1 MVNTLSFTDKKRVRK
16 NFGKLKEV
24 SKFPNLIEI
33 QKNSY
38 DEFLLENENPSSRED
53 RGLQKVFKS
62 VFPLEDFSGS
72 ARIEFIDYN
81 FQKPKFDVDECRQ
94 RDKTYAAPL
103 NVKLR
108 LIVFDIDEETE
119 TRTVKDI
126 KEQEIYLCDL
136 PLMTEKGT
144 FITNGTERVV
154 VSQMHRSPGVFFD
167 HDNGKTHSSG
177 KLLFGARVIPYRG
190 SWLDIEFDHKDILYC
205 RIDRKKKIL
214 VTSFLMSMGIK
225 RDEILKLF
233 YNIEEFSIDKK
244 SNKWKV
250 SFNPKNIKTG
260 KLQKNL
266 INASDGK
273 VAIKQGT
280 KINPAI
286 AQKLFKDGLKN
297 ILIEKDDLI
306 GKFIAEDII
315 NETYWRNLL

>member
-119 TRTVKDI
+119 TRTCLL
-126 KEQEIYLCDL
+126 Y
-136 PLMTEKGT
+136 T
-144 FITNGTERVV
+144 
-154 VSQMHRSPGVFFD
+154 SPSPRD
-167 HDNGKTHSSG
+167 ATLSRMPSS
-177 KLLFGARVIPYRG
+177 A
-190 SWLDIEFDHKDILYC
+190 
-205 RIDRKKKIL
+205 
-214 VTSFLMSMGIK
+214 
-225 RDEILKLF
+225 
-233 YNIEEFSIDKK
+233 
-244 SNKWKV
+244 
-250 SFNPKNIKTG
+250 
-260 KLQKNL
+260 
-266 INASDGK
+266 
-273 VAIKQGT
+273 
-280 KINPAI
+280 
-286 AQKLFKDGLKN
+286 
-297 ILIEKDDLI
+297 
-306 GKFIAEDII
+306 
-315 NETYWRNLL
+315 

>member
-1 MVNTLSFTDKKRVRK
+1 MGEYKLVVNTLSFTERKRVRK
-16 NFGKLKEV
+16 NFGKLREI

-33 QKNSY
+33 QKKSY
-38 DEFLLENENPSSRED
+38 EEFLLEEIPASKRPD

-72 ARIEFIDYN
+72 ARIEYIEYSL
-81 FQKPKFDVDECRQ
+81 QEPKFDVDECRQ

-119 TRTVKDI
+119 SRTVKDI

-136 PLMTEKGT
+136 PLMTQKGT

-190 SWLDIEFDHKDILYC
+190 SWLDIEFDHKDILHC
-205 RIDRKKKIL
+205 RICL
-214 VTSFLMSMGIK
+214 LYTSDAA
-225 RDEILKLF
+225 DE
-233 YNIEEFSIDKK
+233 
-244 SNKWKV
+244 
-250 SFNPKNIKTG
+250 
-260 KLQKNL
+260 
-266 INASDGK
+266 
-273 VAIKQGT
+273 
-280 KINPAI
+280 
-286 AQKLFKDGLKN
+286 
-297 ILIEKDDLI
+297 
-306 GKFIAEDII
+306 
-315 NETYWRNLL
+315 

>member
-1 MVNTLSFTDKKRVRK
+1 MVNTLSFTERKRVRK

-33 QKNSY
+33 QKKSY
-38 DEFLLENENPSSRED
+38 EDFLLEHSNPSERPD
-53 RGLQKVFKS
+53 KGLQRVFKS

-72 ARIEFIDYN
+72 ARIEYIEYD
-81 FQKPKFDVDECRQ
+81 FQSPKFDVDECRQ

-119 TRTVKDI
+119 SRTVKDI

-136 PLMTEKGT
+136 PLMTQKGT

-190 SWLDIEFDHKDILYC
+190 SWLDIEFDHKDIIHC
-205 RIDRKKKIL
+205 RIDRKKKIPI
-214 VTSFLMSMGIK
+214 TTFLMAMGIK
-225 RDEILKLF
+225 RDEILSLF
-233 YNIEEFSIDKK
+233 YGTETYSLSTKDD
-244 SNKWKV
+244 KWKV
-250 SFNPKNIKTG
+250 GFNPKNIKTG
-260 KLQKNL
+260 KLQKSL
-266 INASDGK
+266 VNAANGK
-273 VAIKQGT
+273 VAVKQGT

-286 AQKLFKDGLKN
+286 AKKLFNDGLKN
-297 ILIEKDDLI
+297 
-306 GKFIAEDII
+306 
-315 NETYWRNLL
+315 LLLRMMSLLVSLLLKI